1 MNKYNNNIFD
11 LRLSDILIALS
22 LLTRIP
28 VNLDHQ
34 DVDER
39 AKQATWAYPL
49 VGALIGAFAAF
60 IANIANFFGLP
71 FSICAILSLIT
82 MAIITGGMHEDGLSD
97 AADGLWGGK
106 NKDSILTIMKDSRIG
121 SFGAIALIL
130 VIIGRY
136 ASINDL
142 IKIEA
147 LFWPLVAAGAVS
159 RVPMVGAMVFMQHA
173 RSDGL
178 SVSVGKPPQFSLIV
192 AAVIGTLACLV
203 SVGILGLLVVLCAC
217 LGAFPIFFM
226 AYKKIGGQTG
236 DILGASQQAAEL
248 MALASLAGI
257 LIIN

>member
-49 VGALIGAFAAF
+49 VGALIGAFAAL

-136 ASINDL
+136 ASIN
-142 IKIEA
+142 A
-147 LFWPLVAAGAVS
+147 
-159 RVPMVGAMVFMQHA
+159 RMVF
-173 RSDGL
+173 
-178 SVSVGKPPQFSLIV
+178 
-192 AAVIGTLACLV
+192 
-203 SVGILGLLVVLCAC
+203 
-217 LGAFPIFFM
+217 
-226 AYKKIGGQTG
+226 
-236 DILGASQQAAEL
+236 E
-248 MALASLAGI
+248 
-257 LIIN
+257 